1 MVRVNKKSSIDVLK
15 SKYVVPHFL
24 FMLVCIKNPGSK
36 QLTLGENWHGDI
48 VVFKCAVVQDGWTDL
63 QYHRG
68 IFRNLPNAYA
78 GTF

>member
-24 FMLVCIKNPGSK
+24 FMRVCIKDPGSK

-48 VVFKCAVVQDGWTDL
+48 VVFK
-63 QYHRG
+63 
-68 IFRNLPNAYA
+68 
-78 GTF
+78 